1 LPSLAQYAPLH
12 RWLLLLADGWSFHG
26 FVAEPMPHHHG
37 YHAVLLVQHDEEFET
52 TPARGGLKAVGP
64 SGDEAGLK

>member
-1 LPSLAQYAPLH
+1 
-12 RWLLLLADGWSFHG
+12 LLADGWSFHG
-26 FVAEPMPHHHG
+26 FVAEPMPQHHG

-52 TPARGGLKAVGP
+52 TPARGGLKAVGR